1 MLSPFVRALSIAS
14 KKKKIQPKTLSR
26 SLLPPHRSLLLYIT
40 FHPFILSVLLTTR
53 SFIYL
58 YSHHHF
64 DCNLRAMNPVPANK
78 KIIFHFPLIYYNF
91 FFASLSHSL
100 TLYTSAS
107 FSVLYFPFFNCSPTL
122 HIFVV
127 VFSTPHL
134 LCCDILK
141 KK

>member
-14 KKKKIQPKTLSR
+14 KKIQPKTLSR

-91 FFASLSHSL
+91 FLASLSHSL
-100 TLYTSAS
+100 TLYTSA
-107 FSVLYFPFFNCSPTL
+107 FFCA
-122 HIFVV
+122 
-127 VFSTPHL
+127 VFSL
-134 LCCDILK
+134 LQLFPNSTQFCCCF
-141 KK
+141 